1 MKILPIISARPL
13 LMRKKILVAMV
24 ESEKCKKQI
33 RLCLETQALSKPPI
47 IEKKCEDVKIFN
59 SLIDYL
65 TVLNLSLFIYF

>member
-33 RLCLETQALSKPPI
+33 RLCLEAQALSKPPI
-47 IEKKCEDVKIFN
+47 IQQKCEDVKIFN
-59 SLIDYL
+59 SHIDFLI
-65 TVLNLSLFIYF
+65 VLNFFAF